1 MAVALLLLVTLA
13 LALRSSSATPPSEDA
28 DLLVVLAGGVDD
40 HGTPHEAVQRRLRA
54 AANAY
59 QQQQRGASRAPSIVC
74 NGGGTTHKPKWVD
87 PSGYAVPEAAL
98 MAKQLV
104 ALGVGEGDV
113 YVEGYSDD
121 TIGNAFFLRVMHA
134 DLRPDWTRV
143 RVITSAFQMRRTR
156 AIYDWVFS
164 LRPLP
169 VGKPRYELS
178 YEPVSDEGALP
189 ERVLRSRRRRENAS
203 LRAFLSGDLVART
216 SLSDVHRWLYLK
228 HSGYTATGYLSKKP
242 LERSSALAQTY

>member
-1 MAVALLLLVTLA
+1 M
-13 LALRSSSATPPSEDA
+13 
-28 DLLVVLAGGVDD
+28 
-40 HGTPHEAVQRRLRA
+40 RRLLKA
-54 AANAY
+54 AELYRLQAA
-59 QQQQRGASRAPSIVC
+59 RRRAPAIVC
-74 NGGGTTHKPKWVD
+74 NGGGTTHKPKYVD
-87 PSGYAVPEAAL
+87 AAGYAVPEAAL
-98 MAKQLV
+98 MGRELVKLGVPAERV
-104 ALGVGEGDV
+104 AL
-113 YVEGYSDD
+113 EGYSDD